1 MLYRFIFKILKEL
14 AETQQ
19 DLEITRSSNMTI
31 LTLLLEK
38 KICSKEEYVSTFNE
52 IQSKNMENI
61 NQIKNKIHEI
71 EEQIKQYEQL
81 GYECNVFDLFI
92 HDATKAFVNAEFKL
106 KIGVILPV
114 TEEQFIE
121 VNKNIKD
128 ILNTDTAI
136 INCGAY
142 GKGRIYHLE
151 YTKLAD
157 SERGRL

>member
-52 IQSKNMENI
+52 IQSKN
-61 NQIKNKIHEI
+61 
-71 EEQIKQYEQL
+71 
-81 GYECNVFDLFI
+81 YECNVFDLFI

-121 VNKNIKD
+121 ANKNIKD
-128 ILNTDTAI
+128 IVNTDTAI

>member
-71 EEQIKQYEQL
+71 EEQIKQYEQQMRKKL
-81 GYECNVFDLFI
+81 MDSGDYD
-92 HDATKAFVNAEFKL
+92 DAQLDTTIQLLSEKNL
-106 KIGVILPV
+106 INDKI
-114 TEEQFIE
+114 
-121 VNKNIKD
+121 IKC
-128 ILNTDTAI
+128 IKCI
-136 INCGAY
+136 KSIVVV
-142 GKGRIYHLE
+142 
-151 YTKLAD
+151 
-157 SERGRL
+157 

>member
-1 MLYRFIFKILKEL
+1 MLVKATAIVKFSGIYKWDIINPLKDCL
-14 AETQQ
+14 
-19 DLEITRSSNMTI
+19 
-31 LTLLLEK
+31 
-38 KICSKEEYVSTFNE
+38 
-52 IQSKNMENI
+52 KNGKP
-61 NQIKNKIHEI
+61 IKN
-71 EEQIKQYEQL
+71 EQL

-92 HDATKAFVNAEFKL
+92 HDATKAFVN
-106 KIGVILPV
+106 GVILPV

-121 VNKNIKD
+121 ANKNIKD

>member
-38 KICSKEEYVSTFNE
+38 KICSKEEEEYVSTFNE

-71 EEQIKQYEQL
+71 EEQIKQYEQQMR
-81 GYECNVFDLFI
+81 
-92 HDATKAFVNAEFKL
+92 K
-106 KIGVILPV
+106 
-114 TEEQFIE
+114 
-121 VNKNIKD
+121 
-128 ILNTDTAI
+128 
-136 INCGAY
+136 
-142 GKGRIYHLE
+142 KG
-151 YTKLAD
+151 
-157 SERGRL
+157 

>member
-1 MLYRFIFKILKEL
+1 MNGKLDSFILGILFTVSLQLYMRNK
-14 AETQQ
+14 
-19 DLEITRSSNMTI
+19 S
-31 LTLLLEK
+31 
-38 KICSKEEYVSTFNE
+38 YFNL
-52 IQSKNMENI
+52 MR
-61 NQIKNKIHEI
+61 
-71 EEQIKQYEQL
+71 
-81 GYECNVFDLFI
+81 YECNVFDLFI

-121 VNKNIKD
+121 VNKNIKE
-128 ILNTDTAI
+128 IVNTDTAI

>member
-1 MLYRFIFKILKEL
+1 MFNKTFYINKNATGTDDILL
-14 AETQQ
+14 DNNHFAIYS
-19 DLEITRSSNMTI
+19 D
-31 LTLLLEK
+31 TLLYLLTGIAFVK
-38 KICSKEEYVSTFNE
+38 KKPFCL
-52 IQSKNMENI
+52 KNGKP
-61 NQIKNKIHEI
+61 IKN
-71 EEQIKQYEQL
+71 EQL
-81 GYECNVFDLFI
+81 GYECNVFNLFI
-92 HDATKAFVNAEFKL
+92 HDATKAFVIAEFKL

-121 VNKNIKD
+121 ANKNIKD
-128 ILNTDTAI
+128 IVNTDTAI

>member
-1 MLYRFIFKILKEL
+1 MNGKLDSFILGILFTVSLQLYMRNKSYFNLIICILL
-14 AETQQ
+14 
-19 DLEITRSSNMTI
+19 I
-31 LTLLLEK
+31 LYA
-38 KICSKEEYVSTFNE
+38 IR
-52 IQSKNMENI
+52 
-61 NQIKNKIHEI
+61 QIKN
-71 EEQIKQYEQL
+71 EQL

-121 VNKNIKD
+121 VNKNIKE
-128 ILNTDTAI
+128 IVNTDTAI

>member
-1 MLYRFIFKILKEL
+1 MVFINGILSIPLKDCL
-14 AETQQ
+14 
-19 DLEITRSSNMTI
+19 
-31 LTLLLEK
+31 
-38 KICSKEEYVSTFNE
+38 
-52 IQSKNMENI
+52 KNGKP
-61 NQIKNKIHEI
+61 IKN
-71 EEQIKQYEQL
+71 EQL

-121 VNKNIKD
+121 ANKNIKD

-136 INCGAY
+136 INCGPY

>member
-14 AETQQ
+14 AETQI

-38 KICSKEEYVSTFNE
+38 KICSKEEYVSIFNE

-61 NQIKNKIHEI
+61 
-71 EEQIKQYEQL
+71 
-81 GYECNVFDLFI
+81 
-92 HDATKAFVNAEFKL
+92 
-106 KIGVILPV
+106 
-114 TEEQFIE
+114 
-121 VNKNIKD
+121 KD
-128 ILNTDTAI
+128 IVNTDTAI

-151 YTKLAD
+151 YTKL
-157 SERGRL
+157 

>member
-1 MLYRFIFKILKEL
+1 MLVKATAIVKFSGIYKWDIINPLKDCL
-14 AETQQ
+14 
-19 DLEITRSSNMTI
+19 
-31 LTLLLEK
+31 
-38 KICSKEEYVSTFNE
+38 
-52 IQSKNMENI
+52 KNGKP
-61 NQIKNKIHEI
+61 IKN
-71 EEQIKQYEQL
+71 EQL

-121 VNKNIKD
+121 FNKNIKD
-128 ILNTDTAI
+128 IVNTDTAI

-151 YTKLAD
+151 CTKLAD

>member
-1 MLYRFIFKILKEL
+1 MSVYMTLEEYAATLKVGDEVTIKYYSITGEKEIKEKILKITNNFVCYKTNNILRRIIMLYRFIFKILKEL

-71 EEQIKQYEQL
+71 EEQIKQYEQQMR
-81 GYECNVFDLFI
+81 
-92 HDATKAFVNAEFKL
+92 K
-106 KIGVILPV
+106 
-114 TEEQFIE
+114 
-121 VNKNIKD
+121 
-128 ILNTDTAI
+128 
-136 INCGAY
+136 
-142 GKGRIYHLE
+142 KG
-151 YTKLAD
+151 
-157 SERGRL
+157 

>member
-71 EEQIKQYEQL
+71 EEQ
-81 GYECNVFDLFI
+81 
-92 HDATKAFVNAEFKL
+92 
-106 KIGVILPV
+106 
-114 TEEQFIE
+114 FIE

-128 ILNTDTAI
+128 IVNTDTAI

>member
-71 EEQIKQYEQL
+71 E
-81 GYECNVFDLFI
+81 VD
-92 HDATKAFVNAEFKL
+92 
-106 KIGVILPV
+106 
-114 TEEQFIE
+114 
-121 VNKNIKD
+121 KNIKD
-128 ILNTDTAI
+128 IVNTDTAI

>member
-1 MLYRFIFKILKEL
+1 MLIKATAIVKFSGIYKWDIINPLKDCL
-14 AETQQ
+14 
-19 DLEITRSSNMTI
+19 
-31 LTLLLEK
+31 
-38 KICSKEEYVSTFNE
+38 
-52 IQSKNMENI
+52 KN
-61 NQIKNKIHEI
+61 
-71 EEQIKQYEQL
+71 EQL

-128 ILNTDTAI
+128 IVNTDTAI
-136 INCGAY
+136 INWGAY

>member
-14 AETQQ
+14 AETQI

-38 KICSKEEYVSTFNE
+38 KICSKEEYVSIFNE

-71 EEQIKQYEQL
+71 EEQ
-81 GYECNVFDLFI
+81 
-92 HDATKAFVNAEFKL
+92 
-106 KIGVILPV
+106 
-114 TEEQFIE
+114 FIE

-128 ILNTDTAI
+128 IVNTDTAI